1 MLIRFFIFF
10 LFASLTF
17 AQEFSFVGSVVSD
30 GKPLKGVN
38 VFLKESN
45 IGTITNND
53 GQFVINSYI
62 GNSQKLIFSFVG
74 YKPVVKIISP
84 SNLNIGI
91 IELLPDETLEE
102 VVVSSTLK
110 PVSKLDSPT
119 PVEVY
124 SQSFFKAN
132 PTASIFESL
141 GNINGIRPQLNCNIC
156 NTGDIH
162 INGQE
167 GSYTMVLIDG
177 LPIVSGLSTV
187 YGLSGIPRSLID
199 RVEVVKGPA
208 STLYGSEAIGGLIN
222 LITRLPENTDTF
234 SLDSFV
240 SGWGEIN
247 TDIGYKYNLSN
258 NNFGLLGIN
267 YFNYSNP
274 IDNNQDGFT
283 DLTVQDRISIFNK
296 LSFGNNFSLATRY
309 IYEDRW
315 GGQMNW
321 TKADRGKDQI
331 YGESIYTSRFEI
343 FGNYLINK
351 NLSLYFSFNDHYQN
365 SVYGLN
371 YFNANQT
378 VGFGQFIWTNSF
390 KKHNLLVGLAYRYTY
405 YDDDTTATYNEKLFS
420 NLPSNTHLP
429 GIFFQDELKFNE
441 YQSLLFGLRY
451 DYNSLHG
458 DIVTPRINY
467 KLNNIDKSTILRLS
481 FGSGY
486 RVAQIFTEDHAALTG
501 ARDVVFLEEL
511 NPERSW
517 NFNAN
522 LLKKLYFKQGALL
535 DIDFSIFYTK
545 FSNKIIPKYDLDP
558 TKIIYSNLVGTS
570 TNQGASLNLNLL
582 IQNGIRINLGTT
594 FIDSF
599 IKEENF
605 KSTPFLTER
614 YQGVLKIEKKWI
626 NSGIILDITS
636 NTTGPLK
643 LPLLGDL
650 DPRPSF
656 SKTFHIINAQLTKS
670 WNNVFESYGGVKN
683 LLNFLPPENSIARPF
698 DPFDRLVVFDDTG
711 NVVPTQNNPYS
722 LTFDPSYVYASN
734 QGVRFFLGLRW
745 KYN

>member
-1 MLIRFFIFF
+1 
-10 LFASLTF
+10 
-17 AQEFSFVGSVVSD
+17 
-30 GKPLKGVN
+30 
-38 VFLKESN
+38 
-45 IGTITNND
+45 
-53 GQFVINSYI
+53 
-62 GNSQKLIFSFVG
+62 
-74 YKPVVKIISP
+74 
-84 SNLNIGI
+84 
-91 IELLPDETLEE
+91 
-102 VVVSSTLK
+102 
-110 PVSKLDSPT
+110 
-119 PVEVY
+119 
-124 SQSFFKAN
+124 
-132 PTASIFESL
+132 
-141 GNINGIRPQLNCNIC
+141 
-156 NTGDIH
+156 
-162 INGQE
+162 
-167 GSYTMVLIDG
+167 
-177 LPIVSGLSTV
+177 
-187 YGLSGIPRSLID
+187 
-199 RVEVVKGPA
+199 
-208 STLYGSEAIGGLIN
+208 
-222 LITRLPENTDTF
+222 
-234 SLDSFV
+234 
-240 SGWGEIN
+240 
-247 TDIGYKYNLSN
+247 
-258 NNFGLLGIN
+258 
-267 YFNYSNP
+267 
-274 IDNNQDGFT
+274 
-283 DLTVQDRISIFNK
+283 
-296 LSFGNNFSLATRY
+296 
-309 IYEDRW
+309 
-315 GGQMNW
+315 MNW

-467 KLNNIDKSTILRLS
+467 KLNNVDKSTILRLS

-582 IQNGIRINLGTT
+582 IQNGIRLNLGTT

-614 YQGVLKIEKKWI
+614 YQGVLKIEK
-626 NSGIILDITS
+626 NGLT
-636 NTTGPLK
+636 LE
-643 LPLLGDL
+643 
-650 DPRPSF
+650 SF
-656 SKTFHIINAQLTKS
+656 
-670 WNNVFESYGGVKN
+670 
-683 LLNFLPPENSIARPF
+683 
-698 DPFDRLVVFDDTG
+698 
-711 NVVPTQNNPYS
+711 
-722 LTFDPSYVYASN
+722 
-734 QGVRFFLGLRW
+734 
-745 KYN
+745 